1 MPADLSAATAVQTV
15 TRFYRHLD
23 DRNYKAI
30 AALMAPGGVWHRQGA
45 QLSGE
50 AAILEALG
58 KRAPTLVIHHLL
70 SNLFADIAAD
80 GSAEVTAYMLVARYD
95 SGSPLTGPA
104 PFNGIENIRT
114 IRVKLVPTAEGWRV
128 QRMSS
133 DPISFASP

>member
-1 MPADLSAATAVQTV
+1 MPADLSAAEAVFTV

-30 AALMAPGGVWHRQGA
+30 AALMTPGGVWHRQGA

-50 AAILEALG
+50 TAILGALD
-58 KRAPTLVIHHLL
+58 KRSPTLVIHHLL

-95 SGSPLTGPA
+95 SGSLLTDAA
-104 PFNGIENIRT
+104 PFSGIENIRT
-114 IRVKLVPTAEGWRV
+114 IRVKLVPTEAGWRV